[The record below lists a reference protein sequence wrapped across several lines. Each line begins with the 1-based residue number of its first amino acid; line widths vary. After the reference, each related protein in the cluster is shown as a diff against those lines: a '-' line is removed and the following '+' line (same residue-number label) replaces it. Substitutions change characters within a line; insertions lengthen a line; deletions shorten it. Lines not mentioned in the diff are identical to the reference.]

1 MIMLSL
7 QLSSVQKYTFTKQMS
22 PPDSRPPFP
31 TYLLPSFNFPFRRR
45 QSSTTSTA
53 SFSTSPPSLS
63 YSPASSANT
72 SPSSSPPTTHLLP
85 NEILHS
91 ALQNIPKN
99 KKLPAHPRERE
110 VRLHRA
116 QPNTLKCVSCSSDI
130 AFADQIVSKGF
141 TGRHGRAYLVSVP
154 TQPRKNTEKEK
165 NAVMLPNTKIG
176 RSVNR
181 ELLTGQHVVADV
193 SCVICSAVLGWKY
206 LDAKEPAQ
214 KYKIGKYIL
223 EMKRVVLAVGWE
235 DGVEDG
241 EEVGI
246 AVGGAGRP
254 EEEEEDDVV
263 VVFDSEDEDEC
274 EDLFAGTWDPE
285 VVAKRRGKRSW
296 SRKKNSVEV

>member
-1 MIMLSL
+1 
-7 QLSSVQKYTFTKQMS
+7 MS
-22 PPDSRPPFP
+22 PPDTRPPFP

-45 QSSTTSTA
+45 QSSTLSTTLQ
-53 SFSTSPPSLS
+53 STSPPSLS
-63 YSPASSANT
+63 YSPSSSANT
-72 SPSSSPPTTHLLP
+72 SPSSSPPTTHFLP
-85 NEILHS
+85 KEVLHS
-91 ALQNIPKN
+91 ALENIPQN
-99 KKLPAHPRERE
+99 KKLPQVREGE

-116 QPNTLKCVSCSSDI
+116 QPNTLKCVTCSSDI

-141 TGRHGRAYLVSVP
+141 TGRHGRAYLVSLP
-154 TQPRKNTEKEK
+154 PPSRKNSSQDKEK
-165 NAVMLPNTKIG
+165 DSSMLPNTKIG

-206 LDAKEPAQ
+206 LDAKEAAQ

-235 DGVEDG
+235 DGVDEGDEVAQVFEG
-241 EEVGI
+241 AREEEV
-246 AVGGAGRP
+246 
-254 EEEEEDDVV
+254 EDADDDV

-285 VVAKRRGKRSW
+285 VVAKRRGKRTW